1 MTQRIVYFGE
11 TAAKIKCVAFDKDGT
26 LFDAVGFWH
35 YIDNLRKEEFVSR
48 VGREHHQAWNKLM
61 GTTEESVDHQGVLA
75 VASMQEE
82 ITMTAGLIYQLKGW
96 PWIRCKQLAEDI
108 FKGADSKLEID
119 KAFQRVEGVPDI
131 FHTLREAGIR
141 TGILTS
147 DASARTEAC
156 MRLLDIA
163 DQLEFVITPEK
174 VKNGKPSPDM
184 VYQACDILGIQPSEM
199 AVVGDSL
206 VDLSM
211 AKAAGSLA
219 VGIIT
224 YEGSSEV
231 LAPEADVLIRSLTE
245 IRVDPS

>member
-1 MTQRIVYFGE
+1 MTGKTVYFGE
-11 TAAKIKCVAFDKDGT
+11 KATKVKCVAFDKDGT
-26 LFDAVGFWH
+26 LFDAFGFWR

-48 VGREHHQAWNKLM
+48 VGREHQQEWSRLM
-61 GTTEESVDHQGVLA
+61 GMTEESIDHQGVLA
-75 VASMQEE
+75 VASTQEE

-96 PWIRCKQLAEDI
+96 PWIRCKQLAADI
-108 FKGADSKLEID
+108 FREADAKLEID
-119 KAFQRVEGVPDI
+119 KAFNRVEGAPDI
-131 FHTLREAGIR
+131 FHTLREAGIH

-147 DASARTEAC
+147 DALARTEAC
-156 MRLLDIA
+156 MCLLDIVEH
-163 DQLEFVITPEK
+163 LEFVITPEK

-184 VYQACDILGIQPSEM
+184 VHKACEILGIEPSEM

-231 LAPEADVLIRSLTE
+231 LAPEADILIRSLTD
-245 IRVDPS
+245 IRVGL